1 MKPGSM
7 AMLKMLEKPPKKQAK
22 LPTPAAPPALAL
34 PPPGATP
41 NAVKPVNDPT
51 DPEQLLESERTPL
64 GKKPSARIPVH
75 TMLPKVPYKTKG

>member
-7 AMLKMLEKPPKKQAK
+7 AMLNMLQKPPKKIK
-22 LPTPAAPPALAL
+22 PPKAQPNPSLQMG
-34 PPPGATP
+34 PGAKS
-41 NAVKPVNDPT
+41 KPVNDPT

-64 GKKPSARIPVH
+64 GAGPSARIPIK